1 MALSSTIRTLRS
13 RDITDSIPF
22 NVGQPS
28 YVSDIW
34 TNTTVAYD
42 VAIGGLPFFY
52 GINNDR
58 PYERQTAPYK
68 KQQFDNSKE
77 PGEQTLEGWWIRSQS
92 SFHRGSGITFF
103 DPSAGEEVDYRFSDS
118 EGVDVW
124 TKGQVTLLKKVE
136 PAHITTGGTRA
147 NGRPW
152 QFLRS
157 IKWQNNGNTYNG
169 VLSHDEFDVDKLFP
183 TITVSINNKALTSNV
198 ATLQTTAAH
207 GFAVGM
213 EVVITGVDATFNGT
227 YTITTIPTS
236 TTFTY
241 AKTATNVTS
250 TAVSP
255 VGTGTSNVIHFIDY
269 NAGTDDPVFGICDD
283 GTTAF
288 WVTNDT
294 VSGKIEVNKKALTG
308 TSATAPTV
316 MFTSPGITVT
326 NAVIEF
332 VKERLVMCA
341 NNAVYEFSGSATA
354 LPTALYTHPS
364 TDHVY
369 SSITASGAAIYIAG
383 YNGIQS
389 TIQKFTLASNGT
401 MPTLNSAQVAA
412 ELPAGEVIHTI
423 KYYLGY
429 MMIGTSKGVRV
440 AQVSVDDGSIAYGP
454 IVAETEQSVFDFCFR
469 DRFAYCTTKVNG
481 KSGLVRI
488 DLSEQIS
495 PLRFAYA
502 HDVFTGDST
511 NTTTACAFLGETNRI
526 AFSNASG
533 YLYIES
539 ATEYVTSGYLQT
551 GYIRYGTLEPK
562 NFKRVRCRGDYDNG
576 GLLIAPV
583 GSDGTVYETAIY
595 NSTIGTPEINI
606 INPPGSQEYIGMRFT
621 LSLYEDPTDINS
633 TLDTTGPVFKGYQL
647 RALPA
652 TPRQHLIQ
660 LPLYCYDVE
669 TDRYNVQVGYD
680 GRSWE
685 RIQALEDLE
694 STGDEVIFQDFTTGE
709 QITVVIDSVG
719 FQRATPPS
727 GGFSGFGGN
736 LTVIVREVG

>member
-92 SFHRGSGITFF
+92 SFHRGAGITFF

-118 EGVDVW
+118 ENVNVW
-124 TKGQVTLLKKVE
+124 NKGQVSLLKNVTQT
-136 PAHITTGGTRA
+136 HNITGTIAA
-147 NGRPW
+147 NGRPK
-152 QFLRS
+152 QQSRT
-157 IKWQNNGNTYNG
+157 IRYGDIDA
-169 VLSHDEFDVDKLFP
+169 VLVWDEYDVDKMFQP
-183 TITVSINNKALTSNV
+183 RTGAITNKALTSNV
-198 ATLQTTAAH
+198 ATLTSVAH
-207 GFAVGM
+207 PFTVGM
-213 EVVITGVDATFNGT
+213 EVVVTGVDATFNGT
-227 YTITTIPTS
+227 YRITAV
-236 TTFTY
+236 TTDTFSY
-241 AKTATNVTS
+241 ALTATNVTS
-250 TAVSP
+250 TAA
-255 VGTGTSNVIHFIDY
+255 TGSATSDVIHFIDY
-269 NAGTDDPVFGICDD
+269 NTGVDEAVYAICDD
-283 GTTAF
+283 GTTAY
-288 WVTNDT
+288 WVTNA
-294 VSGKIEVNKKALTG
+294 VSGGANKLHVYKKALTG
-308 TSATAPTV
+308 DSTTSPTLMFSAT
-316 MFTSPGITVT
+316 GIVAA
-326 NAVIEF
+326 NATMEF
-332 VKERLVMCA
+332 IKERIVLAV
-341 NNAVYEFSGSATA
+341 NNSVYEFSTTATA
-354 LPTALYTHPS
+354 LPTALYTNSS
-364 TDHVY
+364 TDYQFTSIAASGPAIYVSGFRSHQ
-369 SSITASGAAIYIAG
+369 SSIT
-383 YNGIQS
+383 
-389 TIQKFTLASNGT
+389 KFTLTTAGA
-401 MPTLNSAQVAA
+401 MPTLTAATTAA
-412 ELPAGEVIHTI
+412 EFPVGEIVFRIY
-423 KYYLGY
+423 YYLGY
-429 MMIGTSKGVRV
+429 MVIGTNKGIRV
-440 AQVSVDDGSIAYGP
+440 AQISPDDGSIAYGP
-454 IVAETEQSVFDFCFR
+454 IIVPLVEQPCFDFAAR
-469 DRFAYCTTKVNG
+469 DRFVWCATGVKGSPGVI
-481 KSGLVRI
+481 RI

-502 HDVFTGDST
+502 NDVFYADVTGHY
-511 NTTTACAFLGETNRI
+511 TTSCAFIGLTDQLFFTSAAG
-526 AFSNASG
+526 SVG
-533 YLYIES
+533 YAYCEDVNTY
-539 ATEYVTSGYLQT
+539 ATSGYLQT

-562 NFKRVRCRGDYDNG
+562 NFKRVRCRGDYSTG
-576 GLLIAPV
+576 GLLISPV

-621 LSLYEDPTDINS
+621 LSRYEDPTDTAS
-633 TLDTTGPVFKGYQL
+633 TLDTTGPTFKGYQV

>member
-92 SFHRGSGITFF
+92 SFHRGAGITFF

-124 TKGQVTLLKKVE
+124 TKGQASLLKKVT
-136 PAHITTGGTRA
+136 AGHATTATT
-147 NGRPW
+147 
-152 QFLRS
+152 QKMRS
-157 IKWQNNGNTYNG
+157 IKYSGTNA
-169 VLSHDEFDVDKLFP
+169 VLALDGHDVDKLLADG
-183 TITVSINNKALTSNV
+183 TVV
-198 ATLQTTAAH
+198 
-207 GFAVGM
+207 
-213 EVVITGVDATFNGT
+213 
-227 YTITTIPTS
+227 
-236 TTFTY
+236 
-241 AKTATNVTS
+241 
-250 TAVSP
+250 
-255 VGTGTSNVIHFIDY
+255 HFIDY
-269 NAGTDDPVFGICDD
+269 NSGSDDPVYAICDD

-288 WVTNDT
+288 WATNDINAGT
-294 VSGKIEVNKKALTG
+294 NKAHLYKKALTL
-308 TSATAPTV
+308 TSSDADTL
-316 MFTSPGITVT
+316 MFNINSYTFTDGKVAMDWIKGR
-326 NAVIEF
+326 II
-332 VKERLVMCA
+332 LCA
-341 NNAVYEFSGSATA
+341 DNKVYELTPSTSS
-354 LPTALYTHPS
+354 LPSPIYTHPT
-364 TDHVY
+364 TDY
-369 SSITASGAAIYIAG
+369 TFTSITESGAAIYVAG
-383 YNGIQS
+383 YSGIQS
-389 TIQKFTLASNGT
+389 AIYKFSLSTAGAITSLT
-401 MPTLNSAQVAA
+401 SAVIAA
-412 ELPAGEVIHTI
+412 EMPIGEIIHSI

-429 MMIGTSKGVRV
+429 MLIGTSKGVRV

-454 IVAETEQSVFDFCFR
+454 LVAETEQPVYDFEFR
-469 DRFAYCTTKVNG
+469 DRFVWFTSKVNG
-481 KSGLVRI
+481 KSGLTRL
-488 DLSEQIS
+488 DLGEQIT
-495 PLRFAYA
+495 PLKFAYA
-502 HDVFTGDST
+502 HDVFAPDATG
-511 NTTTACAFLGETNRI
+511 TTTACAFIGDSDQI
-526 AFSNASG
+526 AFSVPTNFF
-533 YLYIES
+533 YVQS

-562 NFKRVRCRGDYDNG
+562 NFKRVRARGDYSNG

-595 NSTIGTPEINI
+595 NSTIGAPEINI

-621 LSLYEDPTDINS
+621 LSRYEDPTDTAS
-633 TLDTTGPVFKGYQL
+633 TLDTTGPTFKGYQV

-660 LPLYCYDVE
+660 LPLYCFDVE

>member
-1 MALSSTIRTLRS
+1 VALSSTIRTLRS

-92 SFHRGSGITFF
+92 SFHRGAGITFF
-103 DPSAGEEVDYRFSDS
+103 DPSAGEEVDYRFSS
-118 EGVDVW
+118 SQGVNVW
-124 TKGQVTLLKKVE
+124 DKGQVTLLKKVVAGHE
-136 PAHITTGGTRA
+136 TSTSS
-147 NGRPW
+147 
-152 QFLRS
+152 QKLRS
-157 IKWQNNGNTYNG
+157 IRYSNTDA
-169 VLSHDEFDVDKLFP
+169 VLSLDGHDVDKLLGDG
-183 TITVSINNKALTSNV
+183 TVV
-198 ATLQTTAAH
+198 
-207 GFAVGM
+207 
-213 EVVITGVDATFNGT
+213 
-227 YTITTIPTS
+227 
-236 TTFTY
+236 
-241 AKTATNVTS
+241 
-250 TAVSP
+250 
-255 VGTGTSNVIHFIDY
+255 HFVDY
-269 NAGTDDPVFGICDD
+269 NSGTDAPVYGICDD
-283 GTTAF
+283 GTTAY
-288 WVTNDT
+288 WATNDIDAGT
-294 VSGKIEVNKKALTG
+294 NKAHLYKKALTL
-308 TSATAPTV
+308 TSTDADTLMFNVNSYTFTEGKVVMDYVKGRIILCADNKVYEITPTSNNLPSPIFTHTNTSYT
-316 MFTSPGITVT
+316 FTSVT
-326 NAVIEF
+326 E
-332 VKERLVMCA
+332 
-341 NNAVYEFSGSATA
+341 
-354 LPTALYTHPS
+354 
-364 TDHVY
+364 
-369 SSITASGAAIYIAG
+369 SGAAIYVAG
-383 YNGIQS
+383 FAGTQS
-389 TIQKFTLASNGT
+389 SIYKFTLSDAGAITSLT
-401 MPTLNSAQVAA
+401 SAVIAA
-412 ELPAGEVIHTI
+412 EMPIGELIHSI

-429 MMIGTSKGVRV
+429 MLIGTNKGIRV

-454 IVAETEQSVFDFCFR
+454 LIVETSQPVYDFAFR
-469 DRFAYCTTKVNG
+469 DRFAWATTSVNG
-481 KSGLVRI
+481 NSGLTRI

-502 HDVFTGDST
+502 TDLYSDAATT
-511 NTTTACAFLGETNRI
+511 TTTACALLGT
-526 AFSNASG
+526 
-533 YLYIES
+533 
-539 ATEYVTSGYLQT
+539 T
-551 GYIRYGTLEPK
+551 K
-562 NFKRVRCRGDYDNG
+562 
-576 GLLIAPV
+576 
-583 GSDGTVYETAIY
+583 VYETAIY
-595 NSTIGTPEINI
+595 NSTIGTPEINT
-606 INPPGSQEYIGMRFT
+606 INPPGSQEYIGLKFT
-621 LSLYEDPTDINS
+621 LSRYEDPTDLSS
-633 TLDTTGPVFKGYQL
+633 TKDTLGPTFKGYQL

-694 STGDEVIFQDFTTGE
+694 TTGDEVIFQDFTTGE

>member
-1 MALSSTIRTLRS
+1 VALSSTIRTLRS

-92 SFHRGSGITFF
+92 SFHRGAGITFF

-124 TKGQVTLLKKVE
+124 TKGQASLLKKVT
-136 PAHITTGGTRA
+136 AGHATTATT
-147 NGRPW
+147 
-152 QFLRS
+152 QKMRS
-157 IKWQNNGNTYNG
+157 IKYSGTNA
-169 VLSHDEFDVDKLFP
+169 VLALDGHDVDKLLADG
-183 TITVSINNKALTSNV
+183 TVV
-198 ATLQTTAAH
+198 
-207 GFAVGM
+207 
-213 EVVITGVDATFNGT
+213 
-227 YTITTIPTS
+227 
-236 TTFTY
+236 
-241 AKTATNVTS
+241 
-250 TAVSP
+250 
-255 VGTGTSNVIHFIDY
+255 HFIDY
-269 NAGTDDPVFGICDD
+269 NSGSDDPVYAICDD

-288 WVTNDT
+288 WVTNDINAGT
-294 VSGKIEVNKKALTG
+294 NKGHVYKKALTL
-308 TSATAPTV
+308 TSSDADTL
-316 MFTSPGITVT
+316 MFNINSYTFTDGKVAMDWIKGR
-326 NAVIEF
+326 II
-332 VKERLVMCA
+332 LCA
-341 NNAVYEFSGSATA
+341 DNKVYELTPSTSS
-354 LPTALYTHPS
+354 LPSPIYTHPT
-364 TDHVY
+364 TDY
-369 SSITASGAAIYIAG
+369 TFTSITESGAAIYVAG
-383 YNGIQS
+383 YSGIQS
-389 TIQKFTLASNGT
+389 AIYKFSLSTAGAITSLT
-401 MPTLNSAQVAA
+401 SAVIAA
-412 ELPAGEVIHTI
+412 EMPIGEIIHSI

-429 MMIGTSKGVRV
+429 MLIGTSKGVRV

-454 IVAETEQSVFDFCFR
+454 LVVETEQPVYDFDFR
-469 DRFAYCTTKVNG
+469 DRFVWFTSKVNG
-481 KSGLVRI
+481 KSGLTRL
-488 DLSEQIS
+488 DLGEQIT
-495 PLRFAYA
+495 PLKFAYA
-502 HDVFTGDST
+502 HDVFAPDST
-511 NTTTACAFLGETNRI
+511 GTTTACAFIGDSDQI
-526 AFSNASG
+526 AFSVPSNFF
-533 YLYIES
+533 YVQS

-562 NFKRVRCRGDYDNG
+562 NFKRVRARGDYSNG

-595 NSTIGTPEINI
+595 NSTIGAPEINI
-606 INPPGSQEYIGMRFT
+606 INPPGSQEFIGMRFT
-621 LSLYEDPTDINS
+621 LSRYEDPTDTAS
-633 TLDTTGPVFKGYQL
+633 TLDTTGPTFKGYQV

-685 RIQALEDLE
+685 RIQLLEDLE

>member
-1 MALSSTIRTLRS
+1 M
-13 RDITDSIPF
+13 
-22 NVGQPS
+22 GQPS

-52 GINNDR
+52 GISNER

-92 SFHRGSGITFF
+92 SFHRGAGITFF

-124 TKGQVTLLKKVE
+124 TKGQASLLKKVT
-136 PAHITTGGTRA
+136 AGHATTATT
-147 NGRPW
+147 
-152 QFLRS
+152 QKMRS
-157 IKWQNNGNTYNG
+157 IKYSGTNA
-169 VLSHDEFDVDKLFP
+169 VLALDGHDVDKLLADG
-183 TITVSINNKALTSNV
+183 TVV
-198 ATLQTTAAH
+198 
-207 GFAVGM
+207 
-213 EVVITGVDATFNGT
+213 
-227 YTITTIPTS
+227 
-236 TTFTY
+236 
-241 AKTATNVTS
+241 
-250 TAVSP
+250 
-255 VGTGTSNVIHFIDY
+255 HFIDY
-269 NAGTDDPVFGICDD
+269 NSGSDDPVYAICDD

-288 WVTNDT
+288 WVTNDINAGT
-294 VSGKIEVNKKALTG
+294 NKGHVYKKALTL
-308 TSATAPTV
+308 TSSDADTL
-316 MFTSPGITVT
+316 MFNINSYTFTDGKVAMDWIKGR
-326 NAVIEF
+326 II
-332 VKERLVMCA
+332 LCA
-341 NNAVYEFSGSATA
+341 DNKVYELTPSTSS
-354 LPTALYTHPS
+354 LPSPIYTHPT
-364 TDHVY
+364 TDY
-369 SSITASGAAIYIAG
+369 TFTSITESGAAIYVAG
-383 YNGIQS
+383 YSGIQS
-389 TIQKFTLASNGT
+389 AIYKFSLSTAGAITSLT
-401 MPTLNSAQVAA
+401 SAVIAA
-412 ELPAGEVIHTI
+412 EMPIGEIIHSI

-429 MMIGTSKGVRV
+429 MLIGTSKGVRV

-454 IVAETEQSVFDFCFR
+454 LVAETEQPVYDFDFR
-469 DRFAYCTTKVNG
+469 DRFVWFTSKVNG
-481 KSGLVRI
+481 KSGLTRL
-488 DLSEQIS
+488 DLGEQIT
-495 PLRFAYA
+495 PLKFAYA
-502 HDVFTGDST
+502 HDVFAPDST
-511 NTTTACAFLGETNRI
+511 GTTTACAFIGDSDQI
-526 AFSNASG
+526 AFSVPTNFF
-533 YLYIES
+533 YVQS

-562 NFKRVRCRGDYDNG
+562 NFKRVRCRGDYSNG

-595 NSTIGTPEINI
+595 NSTIGAPEINI

-621 LSLYEDPTDINS
+621 LSRYEDPTDTAS
-633 TLDTTGPVFKGYQL
+633 TLDTTGPTFKGYQV

-680 GRSWE
+680 SRSWE

-694 STGDEVIFQDFTTGE
+694 TTGDEVIFQDFTTGE

>member
-1 MALSSTIRTLRS
+1 M
-13 RDITDSIPF
+13 
-22 NVGQPS
+22 GQPS

-92 SFHRGSGITFF
+92 SFHRGAGITFF

-118 EGVDVW
+118 ENVNVW
-124 TKGQVTLLKKVE
+124 NKGQVSLLKNVTQT
-136 PAHITTGGTRA
+136 HNITGTIAA
-147 NGRPW
+147 NGRPK
-152 QFLRS
+152 QQSRT
-157 IKWQNNGNTYNG
+157 IRYGDIDA
-169 VLSHDEFDVDKLFP
+169 VLVWDEYDVDKMFQP
-183 TITVSINNKALTSNV
+183 RTGAITNKALTSNV
-198 ATLQTTAAH
+198 ATLTSVAH
-207 GFAVGM
+207 PFTVGM
-213 EVVITGVDATFNGT
+213 EVVVTGVDATFNGT
-227 YTITTIPTS
+227 YRITAV
-236 TTFTY
+236 TTDTFSY

-250 TAVSP
+250 TAA
-255 VGTGTSNVIHFIDY
+255 TGSATSDVIHFIDY
-269 NAGTDDPVFGICDD
+269 NSGVDEAVYAICDD
-283 GTTAF
+283 GTTAY
-288 WVTNDT
+288 WVTNA
-294 VSGKIEVNKKALTG
+294 VQGGANKLHVYKKALTADS
-308 TSATAPTV
+308 TTAATLMFSAT
-316 MFTSPGITVT
+316 GIVAT
-326 NAVIEF
+326 NATMEF
-332 VKERLVMCA
+332 IKERIVLAV
-341 NNAVYEFSGSATA
+341 NNSVYEFSTTATA
-354 LPTALYTHPS
+354 LPTALYTNSS
-364 TDHVY
+364 TDYQFTSIAASGPAIYVAGFRSHQ
-369 SSITASGAAIYIAG
+369 SSIT
-383 YNGIQS
+383 
-389 TIQKFTLASNGT
+389 KFTLTTAGA
-401 MPTLNSAQVAA
+401 MPTLTAATTAA
-412 ELPAGEVIHTI
+412 EFPVGEIVFRIY
-423 KYYLGY
+423 YYLGY
-429 MMIGTSKGVRV
+429 MVIGTNKGIRV
-440 AQVSVDDGSIAYGP
+440 AQISPDDGSIAYGP
-454 IVAETEQSVFDFCFR
+454 LIVSAVEQPCFDFAAR
-469 DRFAYCTTKVNG
+469 DRFVWCATGVKGSPGVI
-481 KSGLVRI
+481 RI

-502 HDVFTGDST
+502 NDIFYADVTGHY
-511 NTTTACAFLGETNRI
+511 TTSCAFIGLTDQLFFTSAAGSVGYAYCEDVSTYATN
-526 AFSNASG
+526 
-533 YLYIES
+533 
-539 ATEYVTSGYLQT
+539 GYLQT

-562 NFKRVRCRGDYDNG
+562 NFKRVRCRGDYSTG
-576 GLLIAPV
+576 GLLISPV

-621 LSLYEDPTDINS
+621 LSRYEDPTDTAS
-633 TLDTTGPVFKGYQL
+633 TLDATGPTFKGYQV

-709 QITVVIDSVG
+709 QITVVIDQVG

>member
-1 MALSSTIRTLRS
+1 VALSSTIRTLRS

-92 SFHRGSGITFF
+92 SFHRGAGITFF

-124 TKGQVTLLKKVE
+124 TKGQASLLKKVT
-136 PAHITTGGTRA
+136 AGHATTTSS
-147 NGRPW
+147 
-152 QFLRS
+152 QKMRS
-157 IKWQNNGNTYNG
+157 IKYSNTNA
-169 VLSHDEFDVDKLFP
+169 VLALDGHDVDKLLADG
-183 TITVSINNKALTSNV
+183 TVV
-198 ATLQTTAAH
+198 
-207 GFAVGM
+207 
-213 EVVITGVDATFNGT
+213 
-227 YTITTIPTS
+227 
-236 TTFTY
+236 
-241 AKTATNVTS
+241 
-250 TAVSP
+250 
-255 VGTGTSNVIHFIDY
+255 HFIDY
-269 NAGTDDPVFGICDD
+269 NSGTDDPVYAICDD
-283 GTTAF
+283 GTTAY
-288 WVTNDT
+288 WATNDIDT
-294 VSGKIEVNKKALTG
+294 VNKAHLFKKVLTADSTTAETLMFNING
-308 TSATAPTV
+308 YTFTDGKVVMEWVKGRIILCTDNKVCELTPTSGVGAYNNPIFTHPTTNYT
-316 MFTSPGITVT
+316 FTSVT
-326 NAVIEF
+326 E
-332 VKERLVMCA
+332 
-341 NNAVYEFSGSATA
+341 SGS
-354 LPTALYTHPS
+354 
-364 TDHVY
+364 
-369 SSITASGAAIYIAG
+369 SIYVAG
-383 YNGIQS
+383 YSGIQS
-389 TIQKFTLASNGT
+389 AIYKFSLSTAGAITSLT
-401 MPTLNSAQVAA
+401 SAVIAA
-412 ELPAGEVIHTI
+412 EMPIGEIIHSI

-429 MMIGTSKGVRV
+429 MLIGTSKGVRV

-454 IVAETEQSVFDFCFR
+454 LVVETEQPVYDFDFR
-469 DRFAYCTTKVNG
+469 DRFVWFTSKVNG
-481 KSGLVRI
+481 KSGLTRL
-488 DLSEQIS
+488 DLGEQIT
-495 PLRFAYA
+495 PLKFAYA
-502 HDVFTGDST
+502 HDVFAPDST
-511 NTTTACAFLGETNRI
+511 GTTTACAFIGDSDQI
-526 AFSNASG
+526 AFSVPTNFF
-533 YLYIES
+533 YVQS
-539 ATEYVTSGYLQT
+539 ATEFVNSGYLQT

-562 NFKRVRCRGDYDNG
+562 NFKRVRARGDYSNG

-621 LSLYEDPTDINS
+621 LSRYEDPTDTGS
-633 TLDTTGPVFKGYQL
+633 TLDTTGPIFKGYQV

-685 RIQALEDLE
+685 RIQLLEDLE

>member
-1 MALSSTIRTLRS
+1 
-13 RDITDSIPF
+13 
-22 NVGQPS
+22 VGQPS

-52 GINNDR
+52 GISNER

-118 EGVDVW
+118 ENVNVW
-124 TKGQVTLLKKVE
+124 DKGQVSLLKNVTQT
-136 PAHITTGGTRA
+136 HNITGTIAA
-147 NGRPW
+147 NGRPKQQSHTIVW
-152 QFLRS
+152 ND
-157 IKWQNNGNTYNG
+157 IDG
-169 VLSHDEFDVDKLFP
+169 VLVLDEYDVDKLFQP
-183 TITVSINNKALTSNV
+183 RTGAITNKALTSNV
-198 ATLQTTAAH
+198 ATLTSAAH
-207 GFAVGM
+207 TFTVGM
-213 EVVITGVDATFNGT
+213 QVVVTGVDATFNGE
-227 YTITTIPTS
+227 YRITAV
-236 TTFTY
+236 TTNTFSY
-241 AKTATNVTS
+241 AKTATDVTS
-250 TAVSP
+250 TAA
-255 VGTGTSNVIHFIDY
+255 TGSATSDVIHFIDY
-269 NAGTDDPVFGICDD
+269 ISGTDEPVFAICDD
-283 GTTAF
+283 GTNAY
-288 WVTNDT
+288 WVTNVASKLT
-294 VSGKIEVNKKALTG
+294 VYKKALTG
-308 TSATAPTV
+308 DSTTAATK
-316 MFTSPGITVT
+316 MFDSPSVVVA
-326 NAVIEF
+326 NATMAFI
-332 VKERLVMCA
+332 KERIVMCV
-341 NNAVYEFSGSATA
+341 NNSVYEFSTTATA
-354 LPTALYTHPS
+354 LPTALYTNS
-364 TDHVY
+364 ATDYQFTSIAASGPAIYVSGFRSHQ
-369 SSITASGAAIYIAG
+369 SSIT
-383 YNGIQS
+383 
-389 TIQKFTLASNGT
+389 KFTLTTAGA
-401 MPTLNSAQVAA
+401 MPTLTAATTAA
-412 ELPAGEVIHTI
+412 EFPVGELVFKIY
-423 KYYLGY
+423 YYLGY
-429 MMIGTSKGVRV
+429 MVIGTNKGIRV
-440 AQVSVDDGSIAYGP
+440 AQVSPDDGSIAYGP
-454 IVAETEQSVFDFCFR
+454 LIIEAVEQPCFDFAAR
-469 DRFAYCTTKVNG
+469 DRFIWCATGVKGSPGVI
-481 KSGLVRI
+481 RI

-502 HDVFTGDST
+502 NDVFYADVTGHY
-511 NTTTACAFLGETNRI
+511 TTSCAFIGLTDQIFFTSAAG
-526 AFSNASG
+526 SVG
-533 YLYIES
+533 YAYCEDVNTY
-539 ATEYVTSGYLQT
+539 ATSGFLQT

-562 NFKRVRCRGDYDNG
+562 NFKRVRCRGDYSTG
-576 GLLIAPV
+576 GLLISPV
-583 GSDGTVYETAIY
+583 GSDGTVYETAVY

-621 LSLYEDPTDINS
+621 LSRYEDPTDTAS
-633 TLDTTGPVFKGYQL
+633 TLDATGPTFKGYQV

>member
-13 RDITDSIPF
+13 RDITDAIPF

-52 GINNDR
+52 GISNER

-118 EGVDVW
+118 ENVNVW
-124 TKGQVTLLKKVE
+124 DKGQVSLLKNVTQT
-136 PAHITTGGTRA
+136 HNITGTIAA
-147 NGRPW
+147 NGRPKQQSHTIVW
-152 QFLRS
+152 ND
-157 IKWQNNGNTYNG
+157 IDG
-169 VLSHDEFDVDKLFP
+169 VLVLDEYDVDKLFQP
-183 TITVSINNKALTSNV
+183 RTGAITNKALTSNV
-198 ATLQTTAAH
+198 ATLTSAAH
-207 GFAVGM
+207 TFTVGM
-213 EVVITGVDATFNGT
+213 EVVVTGVDATFNGE
-227 YTITTIPTS
+227 YRITAV
-236 TTFTY
+236 TTNTFSY

-250 TAVSP
+250 TAA
-255 VGTGTSNVIHFIDY
+255 TGSATSDVIHFIDY
-269 NAGTDDPVFGICDD
+269 NSGTDEPVFAICDD
-283 GTTAF
+283 GTNAY
-288 WVTNDT
+288 WVTNVASKLT
-294 VSGKIEVNKKALTG
+294 VYKKALTADS
-308 TSATAPTV
+308 TTAATK
-316 MFTSPGITVT
+316 MFDSPSVVAA
-326 NAVIEF
+326 NATMAFI
-332 VKERLVMCA
+332 KERIVMCV
-341 NNAVYEFSGSATA
+341 NNSVYEFSTTATA
-354 LPTALYTHPS
+354 LPTALYTNS
-364 TDHVY
+364 ATDYQFTSIAASGPAIYVSGFRSHQ
-369 SSITASGAAIYIAG
+369 SSIT
-383 YNGIQS
+383 
-389 TIQKFTLASNGT
+389 KFTLTTAGA
-401 MPTLNSAQVAA
+401 MPTLTAATTAA
-412 ELPAGEVIHTI
+412 EFPVGELVFKIY
-423 KYYLGY
+423 YYLGY
-429 MMIGTSKGVRV
+429 MVIGTNKGIRV
-440 AQVSVDDGSIAYGP
+440 AQVSPDDGSIAYGP
-454 IVAETEQSVFDFCFR
+454 LIIEAVEQPCFDFAAR
-469 DRFAYCTTKVNG
+469 DRFIWCATGVKGSPGVI
-481 KSGLVRI
+481 RI

-502 HDVFTGDST
+502 NDVFYADVTGHY
-511 NTTTACAFLGETNRI
+511 TTSCAFIGLTDQIFFTSAAG
-526 AFSNASG
+526 SVG
-533 YLYIES
+533 YAYCEDVNTY
-539 ATEYVTSGYLQT
+539 ATSGFLQT

-562 NFKRVRCRGDYDNG
+562 NFKRVRCRGDYSTG
-576 GLLIAPV
+576 GLLISPV
-583 GSDGTVYETAIY
+583 GSDGTVYETAVY

-621 LSLYEDPTDINS
+621 LSRYEDPTDTAS
-633 TLDTTGPVFKGYQL
+633 TLDATGPTFKGYQV